1 MFSIEDLDRQKLLN
15 SLKSPLTMAYSPEQ
29 IQKVKSRLLERKDL
43 RAGEGEPIAV
53 HAAVSKAST
62 LYEKLRN
69 AIDYRDEHLLRKGAI
84 ARILRRRLTLDRKIE
99 DTSITLLRELVAA
112 GYLPNAALPES
123 LAQKVTTILRRY
135 QAVRQC
141 KTGTD
146 AHYAWLYGVTV
157 AELDELFDSAV
168 ERRSLS
174 FFLYERL
181 AESVIPSKG
190 EMDANERRLQ
200 IYIACIRAFQKADDD
215 TLSLTLL
222 RGYLPEWTTSETWVD
237 SPQDVAYRLV
247 GVESHIRRQLRHS
260 LSAKF
265 VQTVRPY
272 AVALRMLVEALSKDG
287 GYDLERLEKTDKL
300 EKEVGEVAE
309 KQMTSAKSR
318 LRKGM
323 VRAIIYLFLTKILF
337 ALALEIPFE
346 ALIYNHVDPKTLAV
360 NVALP
365 PVLMLILG
373 SLIRLP
379 GRQNTERIIG
389 MVKELLGDQP
399 VPVLRMAIA
408 KTRSF
413 FGGLMITLAYL
424 LMFLIT
430 FGAVSYIL
438 HRFNFTL
445 VSALIF
451 LFFLCVV
458 SFFAFRLR
466 TNARETVVLR
476 RPERFTTAVVDFFS
490 YPILRAGHYLSTA
503 VSKVNVLIL
512 FFDVLIEAP
521 FKLFLS
527 ALEHWLAFMRD
538 RREEIE

>member
-1 MFSIEDLDRQKLLN
+1 
-15 SLKSPLTMAYSPEQ
+15 MAYSSDMVQ
-29 IQKVKSRLLERKDL
+29 RVKSRLLEHKDL

-53 HAAVSKAST
+53 HAAVSRAST

-84 ARILRRRLTLDRKIE
+84 ARILRRRLTLGSQINE
-99 DTSITLLRELVAA
+99 ISITLLRELVAA
-112 GYLPNAALPES
+112 GYLPNASLPES
-123 LAQKVTTILRRY
+123 LAQKVATIVGRY
-135 QAVRQC
+135 EAIRKC
-141 KTGTD
+141 KTGSD
-146 AHYAWLYGVTV
+146 SHYAWLYGVTV
-157 AELDELFDSAV
+157 AELDELFDSVA

-181 AESVIPSKG
+181 AESVILSKG
-190 EMDANERRLQ
+190 EMDPNERRLQ
-200 IYIACIRAFQKADDD
+200 IYIACIRALQKADED

-222 RGYLPEWTTSETWVD
+222 RGYMPEWTTPENWMNA
-237 SPQDVAYRLV
+237 PQDVAYRLV
-247 GVESHIRRQLRHS
+247 GVQSLIKRQLRHPWS
-260 LSAKF
+260 SKF
-265 VQTVRPY
+265 LQAVRPY
-272 AVALRMLVEALSKDG
+272 AVAMRALVEAITKDKDG
-287 GYDLERLEKTDKL
+287 GYDLEKLDKADKL
-300 EKEVGEVAE
+300 DKDIVEVAE
-309 KQMTSAKSR
+309 KQMSRARAR
-318 LRKGM
+318 LRRGM
-323 VRAIIYLFLTKILF
+323 VRAIIYLFLTKVLF

-346 ALIYNHVDPKTLAV
+346 VLLYGHVDQHSLIV
-360 NVALP
+360 NIALP
-365 PVLMLILG
+365 PVLMLIFG

-379 GRQNTERIIG
+379 GKQNADRVAA
-389 MVKELLGDQP
+389 MVKELLNDAP
-399 VPVLRMAIA
+399 VPVIRMSIA
-408 KTRSF
+408 KTRSI
-413 FGGLMITLAYL
+413 GGRLLIGFVYL
-424 LMFLIT
+424 LMFVLT
-430 FGAVSYIL
+430 FGAISYVL

-466 TNARETVVLR
+466 TNAREIVVLR
-476 RPERFTTAVVDFFS
+476 RPERFTTAVIDFFS

-503 VSKVNVLIL
+503 VSKLNVLIL

>member
-1 MFSIEDLDRQKLLN
+1 
-15 SLKSPLTMAYSPEQ
+15 MAYSSER
-29 IQKVKSRLLERKDL
+29 IQEIKSRLLEHKDL

-99 DTSITLLRELVAA
+99 DISITLLRELVAA

-123 LAQKVTTILRRY
+123 LAQKVATIIGRY
-135 QAVRQC
+135 QTIRQC
-141 KTGTD
+141 KTGSD
-146 AHYAWLYGVTV
+146 GHYSWLYGVTV
-157 AELDELFDSAV
+157 AELDELFDSTA

-181 AESVIPSKG
+181 AESVVLSKG

-200 IYIACIRAFQKADDD
+200 VYIACVRSFQKADDD

-222 RGYLPEWTTSETWVD
+222 RGYLPEWTTPDLWASA
-237 SPQDVAYRLV
+237 PQDVAYRLV
-247 GVESHIRRQLRHS
+247 GVQALIQRQLRHPW
-260 LSAKF
+260 SAKF
-265 VQTVRPY
+265 LQTVRPH
-272 AVALRMLVEALSKDG
+272 AVALRSLVEVLIKKEG
-287 GYDLERLEKTDKL
+287 GYDLELLDQPEKL
-300 EKEVGEVAE
+300 EKGVAGVAE
-309 KQMTSAKSR
+309 KQMADARAR

-323 VRAIIYLFLTKILF
+323 VRAIVYLFLTKVIF

-346 ALIYNHVDPKTLAV
+346 ALLYDHVDPKTLAI

-365 PVLMLILG
+365 PVLMFFLG

-379 GRQNTERIIG
+379 GKQNTERIVN
-389 MVKELLGDQP
+389 MVKELLGTEP
-399 VPVLRMAIA
+399 VPVLRMSIA
-408 KTRSF
+408 KQRSL
-413 FGGLMITLAYL
+413 GGRILVSFVYL
-424 LMFLIT
+424 LMFLVS
-430 FGAVSYIL
+430 FGAISYLL
-438 HRFNFTL
+438 HRFHFTL

-451 LFFLCVV
+451 LFFLCLV

-466 TNARETVVLR
+466 TNAREVVVLR
-476 RPERFTTAVVDFFS
+476 RPERFTTAIIDFFS

-503 VSKVNVLIL
+503 VSKINILIL

>member
-1 MFSIEDLDRQKLLN
+1 
-15 SLKSPLTMAYSPEQ
+15 MAYSPDQ

-53 HAAVSKAST
+53 HAAVTKAST

-123 LAQKVTTILRRY
+123 LAQKVTTILSRY
-135 QAVRQC
+135 QAIRQC

-146 AHYAWLYGVTV
+146 AHYSWLYGVTV
-157 AELDELFDSAV
+157 AELDELFDSSV

-181 AESVIPSKG
+181 AESVVPSKG

-200 IYIACIRAFQKADDD
+200 IYIACIRAFQKADED

-222 RGYLPEWTTSETWVD
+222 RGYLPEWTTPETWIA

-247 GVESHIRRQLRHS
+247 GVESLIRRQLRHP
-260 LSAKF
+260 LSSKF
-265 VQTVRPY
+265 LQTVRPY
-272 AVALRMLVEALSKDG
+272 AVALRAIVDAVQKEGG
-287 GYDLERLEKTDKL
+287 GYDLERFDKTEKL
-300 EKEVGEVAE
+300 EKAVAE
-309 KQMTSAKSR
+309 IADKQMESARSR
-318 LRKGM
+318 LHRGM
-323 VRAIIYLFLTKILF
+323 LRAIIYLFLTKILF

-379 GRQNTERIIG
+379 GRQNTERIVA

-408 KTRSF
+408 KARSF
-413 FGGLMITLAYL
+413 LGRLMITLAYL
-424 LMFLIT
+424 LMFFIT
-430 FGAVSYIL
+430 FGAVSYVL

-466 TNARETVVLR
+466 TNARESVVLR

-503 VSKVNVLIL
+503 VSKINVLIL

>member
-1 MFSIEDLDRQKLLN
+1 MG
-15 SLKSPLTMAYSPEQ
+15 YSPDMVQ
-29 IQKVKSRLLERKDL
+29 RIKGRLLEHKDL

-53 HAAVSKAST
+53 HAAVSRAST

-84 ARILRRRLTLDRKIE
+84 ARILRRRLTLDRKVE
-99 DTSITLLRELVAA
+99 DTSIVLLRELVAA
-112 GYLPNAALPES
+112 GYLPNASLPES
-123 LAQKVTTILRRY
+123 LAQKVATIVGRY
-135 QAVRQC
+135 EAVRKC
-141 KTGTD
+141 HTGSD
-146 AHYAWLYGVTV
+146 SHYAWLYGVTV
-157 AELDELFDSAV
+157 AELDELFDTTA

-181 AESVIPSKG
+181 AESVVPSKG

-200 IYIACIRAFQKADDD
+200 VYVACVRAFQKADVD
-215 TLSLTLL
+215 TLALTLL
-222 RGYLPEWTTSETWVD
+222 RGYLPEWTTPEAWVD
-237 SPQDVAYRLV
+237 TPQDIAYRLV
-247 GVESHIRRQLRHS
+247 GVQSLIQRQLRHPW
-260 LSAKF
+260 SAKF
-265 VQTVRPY
+265 LQAVRPH
-272 AVALRMLVEALSKDG
+272 AVALRALVEALTKDE
-287 GYDLERLEKTDKL
+287 GYDLERLDKTDKF
-300 EKEVGEVAE
+300 EKEVAEVAE
-309 KQMTSAKSR
+309 KQMSR
-318 LRKGM
+318 ARARLQKGM
-323 VRAIIYLFLTKILF
+323 FRAIIYLFLTKVIF

-346 ALIYNHVDPKTLAV
+346 ALLYGHVDRNTLAV

-365 PVLMLILG
+365 PVLMLLFG

-379 GRQNTERIIG
+379 GRQNTDRIVG
-389 MVKELLGDQP
+389 LVRELLNAEP
-399 VPVLRMAIA
+399 VPPLRISIA

-413 FGGLMITLAYL
+413 GGFLLVGIAYL
-424 LMFLIT
+424 LMFAIS
-430 FGAVSYIL
+430 FGAISYLL

-451 LFFLCVV
+451 LFFLCLV

-466 TNARETVVLR
+466 TNAREIVVLR
-476 RPERFTTAVVDFFS
+476 RPERFTTAIIDFFS

-503 VSKVNVLIL
+503 VSRINILIL

>member
-1 MFSIEDLDRQKLLN
+1 MG
-15 SLKSPLTMAYSPEQ
+15 YSPDM
-29 IQKVKSRLLERKDL
+29 ILKVKARLLEHKDL

-84 ARILRRRLTLDRKIE
+84 ARILRRRLTLDRNVE
-99 DTSITLLRELVAA
+99 DTALTLLRELVAA

-123 LAQKVTTILRRY
+123 LAQKVAKIIGRY
-135 QAVRQC
+135 AAVRQC
-141 KTGTD
+141 RTGSD
-146 AHYAWLYGVTV
+146 SHYAWLYGITV
-157 AELDELFDSAV
+157 AELDELFDTTA

-181 AESVIPSKG
+181 AESVILSKG

-200 IYIACIRAFQKADDD
+200 IYIACIRSFQKADDD

-222 RGYLPEWTTSETWVD
+222 RGYLPEWTTPELWMTA
-237 SPQDVAYRLV
+237 PQDVAYRLV
-247 GVESHIRRQLRHS
+247 GVQSLIKRQLTHRW
-260 LSAKF
+260 SAKF
-265 VQTVRPY
+265 LQTVRPH
-272 AVALRMLVEALSKDG
+272 AVALRALVEALTKKEG
-287 GYDLERLEKTDKL
+287 GYVLELLDKPEKLQK
-300 EKEVGEVAE
+300 EVAE
-309 KQMTSAKSR
+309 VAEAQMSRSRSR
-318 LRKGM
+318 LRRGTF
-323 VRAIIYLFLTKILF
+323 RAIIYLFLTKVIF

-346 ALIYNHVDPKTLAV
+346 ALLYGHVDRNTLGV
-360 NVALP
+360 NIALP
-365 PVLMLILG
+365 PVLMLVFG

-379 GRQNTERIIG
+379 GKQNTDRIVE
-389 MVKELLGDQP
+389 MVKELFSTESIPL
-399 VPVLRMAIA
+399 LRMSIA
-408 KTRSF
+408 KQRSF
-413 FGGLMITLAYL
+413 IGRILISLSYL
-424 LMFLIT
+424 LMFVIS
-430 FGAVSYIL
+430 FGAISYIL
-438 HRFNFTL
+438 HRFHFTV

-451 LFFLCVV
+451 LFFLCLV

-466 TNARETVVLR
+466 TNARESVVLR
-476 RPERFTTAVVDFFS
+476 RPERFTTAVIDFFS

-503 VSKVNVLIL
+503 VSKINVLIL

>member
-1 MFSIEDLDRQKLLN
+1 MG
-15 SLKSPLTMAYSPEQ
+15 YSTDM
-29 IQKVKSRLLERKDL
+29 IQKVKSRLLEHKDL

-123 LAQKVTTILRRY
+123 LAKKVTTILTRY
-135 QAVRQC
+135 EAIRQC

-146 AHYAWLYGVTV
+146 RHYAWLYGVTV
-157 AELDELFDSAV
+157 AELDELFDSTA

-200 IYIACIRAFQKADDD
+200 IYIACIRAFQKADED

-222 RGYLPEWTTSETWVD
+222 RGYLPEWTTPEVWIA

-247 GVESHIRRQLRHS
+247 GVESLIKRQLRHP

-265 VQTVRPY
+265 LQTVRPY
-272 AVALRMLVEALSKDG
+272 AVALRALVDALNKDG
-287 GYDLERLEKTDKL
+287 GYDLERLDKSDKL
-300 EKEVGEVAE
+300 EKEVAEVAD
-309 KQMTSAKSR
+309 KQMSHARSR
-318 LRKGM
+318 LRRGT

-346 ALIYNHVDPKTLAV
+346 ALIYNHVDQRTLAI

-365 PVLMLILG
+365 PVLMTILG

-379 GRQNTERIIG
+379 GRQNTDRIVE
-389 MVKELLGDQP
+389 MVKELLGNQP

-413 FGGLMITLAYL
+413 FGSLMVTLAYL
-424 LMFLIT
+424 LMFFIT
-430 FGAVSYIL
+430 FGAVSYVL

-466 TNARETVVLR
+466 TNAREVVVLR

-503 VSKVNVLIL
+503 VSKINVLIL

>member
-1 MFSIEDLDRQKLLN
+1 
-15 SLKSPLTMAYSPEQ
+15 MAYSPEQ

-222 RGYLPEWTTSETWVD
+222 RGYLPEWTTSEAWVD

-247 GVESHIRRQLRHS
+247 GVESHIRRQLRHP

-272 AVALRMLVEALSKDG
+272 AVALRLLVEALSKDG

-323 VRAIIYLFLTKILF
+323 IRAIIYLFLTKILF

-365 PVLMLILG
+365 PVLMLFLG

-379 GRQNTERIIG
+379 GRQNTDRIVG
-389 MVKELLGDQP
+389 MVKELLSDQP

>member
-1 MFSIEDLDRQKLLN
+1 MG
-15 SLKSPLTMAYSPEQ
+15 YSPDMV
-29 IQKVKSRLLERKDL
+29 QKIKSRLLEHKDL

-53 HAAVSKAST
+53 HAAVSRAST

-84 ARILRRRLTLDRKIE
+84 ARILRRRLTLDRKVE
-99 DTSITLLRELVAA
+99 DTSIVLLRELVAA
-112 GYLPNAALPES
+112 GYLPNASLPES
-123 LAQKVTTILRRY
+123 LAQKVATIVGRYEALRKCR
-135 QAVRQC
+135 
-141 KTGTD
+141 TGSD
-146 AHYAWLYGVTV
+146 SHYAWLYGVTV
-157 AELDELFDSAV
+157 AELDELFDTTA

-174 FFLYERL
+174 FFMYERL
-181 AESVIPSKG
+181 AESVILNKG

-200 IYIACIRAFQKADDD
+200 VYIACVRAFQKADSD

-222 RGYLPEWTTSETWVD
+222 RGYLPEWTTPETWVNA
-237 SPQDVAYRLV
+237 PQDIAYRLV
-247 GVESHIRRQLRHS
+247 GVQSLIQRQLRHRW
-260 LSAKF
+260 SAKF
-265 VQTVRPY
+265 LQAVRPH
-272 AVALRMLVEALSKDG
+272 AVALRALVEGVVKDE
-287 GYDLERLEKTDKL
+287 GYDLERLDKTDKF
-300 EKEVGEVAE
+300 EKTVTEVAE
-309 KQMTSAKSR
+309 KQMSRARSR
-318 LRKGM
+318 LRTGM
-323 VRAIIYLFLTKILF
+323 FRAIIYLFLTKVIF

-346 ALIYNHVDPKTLAV
+346 ALLYGHVNRNTLAV
-360 NVALP
+360 NVGLP
-365 PVLMLILG
+365 PVLMLLFG

-379 GRQNTERIIG
+379 GRQNTDRIVG
-389 MVKELLGDQP
+389 LVRELLSAEP
-399 VPVLRMAIA
+399 VPPLRISIA

-413 FGGLMITLAYL
+413 GGFLLVGVAYL
-424 LMFLIT
+424 LMFAIS
-430 FGAVSYIL
+430 FGAISYLL

-451 LFFLCVV
+451 LFFLCLV

-466 TNARETVVLR
+466 TNAREIVVLR
-476 RPERFTTAVVDFFS
+476 RPERFTTAVIDFFS

-503 VSKVNVLIL
+503 VSRLNILIL

>member
-1 MFSIEDLDRQKLLN
+1 
-15 SLKSPLTMAYSPEQ
+15 MAYSPELV
-29 IQKVKSRLLERKDL
+29 QKVKSRLLEHKDL

-99 DTSITLLRELVAA
+99 ETSITLLRELVAA

-123 LAQKVTTILRRY
+123 LAQKVTKILSRY
-135 QAVRQC
+135 EAIRQC
-141 KTGTD
+141 RTGSD
-146 AHYAWLYGVTV
+146 SHYAWVYGVTV
-157 AELDELFDSAV
+157 AELDELVDSTA

-181 AESVIPSKG
+181 AESVTLSKG

-200 IYIACIRAFQKADDD
+200 IYIACIRAFQKADED

-222 RGYLPEWTTSETWVD
+222 RGYLPEWTTPEAWMAA
-237 SPQDVAYRLV
+237 PQDVAYRLV
-247 GVESHIRRQLRHS
+247 GVQSLIKRQLNHKW
-260 LSAKF
+260 SAKF
-265 VQTVRPY
+265 VQTVRPHS
-272 AVALRMLVEALSKDG
+272 VALRAIVEALIKDG
-287 GYDLERLEKTDKL
+287 GYDLERLDKADKL
-300 EKEVGEVAE
+300 EKEVAEVAE
-309 KQMTSAKSR
+309 KQMGRARSR

-323 VRAIIYLFLTKILF
+323 VRAIVYLFLTKVIF
-337 ALALEIPFE
+337 ALALEVPFE
-346 ALIYNHVDPKTLAV
+346 ALLYGHVDRNTLGV
-360 NVALP
+360 NIALP

-373 SLIRLP
+373 VLIRLP
-379 GRQNTERIIG
+379 GRQNTDRIVA
-389 MVKELLGDQP
+389 MEKELLNPEP
-399 VPVLRMAIA
+399 VPVLRMSIA
-408 KTRSF
+408 KTRSLV
-413 FGGLMITLAYL
+413 GKLLVSVGYL
-424 LMFLIT
+424 LMFVMS

-451 LFFLCVV
+451 LFFLCLV

-466 TNARETVVLR
+466 TNAREVVVLR

-503 VSKVNVLIL
+503 VSKINVLVL

-521 FKLFLS
+521 FKIFLS

>member
-1 MFSIEDLDRQKLLN
+1 MG
-15 SLKSPLTMAYSPEQ
+15 YSPDM
-29 IQKVKSRLLERKDL
+29 IQKVKARLLEHKDL

-84 ARILRRRLTLDRKIE
+84 ARILRRRLTLDRKVE
-99 DTSITLLRELVAA
+99 DTALTLLRELVAA

-123 LAQKVTTILRRY
+123 LAQKVAKIIGRY

-141 KTGTD
+141 RTGTES
-146 AHYAWLYGVTV
+146 HYNWLYGVTV
-157 AELDELFDSAV
+157 AELDELFDTTA

-181 AESVIPSKG
+181 AESVILSKG

-200 IYIACIRAFQKADDD
+200 IYIACIRSFQKADED
-215 TLSLTLL
+215 TLALTLL
-222 RGYLPEWTTSETWVD
+222 RGYFPEWTTPELWTAA
-237 SPQDVAYRLV
+237 PQDVAYRLV
-247 GVESHIRRQLRHS
+247 GVQSLIQQQLRHRW
-260 LSAKF
+260 SAKF
-265 VQTVRPY
+265 LQTVRPH
-272 AVALRMLVEALSKDG
+272 AVALRALVEALVNKEG
-287 GYDLERLEKTDKL
+287 GYQLELLDKPDKL
-300 EKEVGEVAE
+300 EKDVAEVAD
-309 KQMTSAKSR
+309 KQMSHARSR
-318 LRKGM
+318 LRKGTL
-323 VRAIIYLFLTKILF
+323 RAIVYLFLTKVIF

-346 ALIYNHVDPKTLAV
+346 AVLYGHVDQHTLAV
-360 NVALP
+360 NIALP
-365 PVLMLILG
+365 PVLMLIFG

-379 GRQNTERIIG
+379 GKQNTERIVA
-389 MVKELLGDQP
+389 MVRELLSTEP

-408 KTRSF
+408 KARSF
-413 FGGLMITLAYL
+413 FGRLLVSFAYL
-424 LMFLIT
+424 LMFVIS
-430 FGAVSYIL
+430 FGAISYIL
-438 HRFNFTL
+438 NHFNFTL

-451 LFFLCVV
+451 LFFLCLV

-466 TNARETVVLR
+466 TNAREIVVLR

-490 YPILRAGHYLSTA
+490 YPILRAGHSLSTA
-503 VSKVNVLIL
+503 VSRLNILIL

>member
-1 MFSIEDLDRQKLLN
+1 
-15 SLKSPLTMAYSPEQ
+15 MAYSSER
-29 IQKVKSRLLERKDL
+29 IQEVKSRLLEHKDL

-84 ARILRRRLTLDRKIE
+84 ARILRRRLTLDRKTE
-99 DTSITLLRELVAA
+99 DTALTLLRELVAA

-123 LAQKVTTILRRY
+123 LAQKVATIIGRY
-135 QAVRQC
+135 QAIRQC
-141 KTGTD
+141 RTGSD
-146 AHYAWLYGVTV
+146 SHYAWLYGVTV
-157 AELDELFDSAV
+157 AELDELFDTNN

-181 AESVIPSKG
+181 AESVILSKG

-200 IYIACIRAFQKADDD
+200 IYIACIRSFQKADDD

-222 RGYLPEWTTSETWVD
+222 RGYLPEWTTPEIWTAA
-237 SPQDVAYRLV
+237 PQDVAYRLV
-247 GVESHIRRQLRHS
+247 GVQALIKRQLGHPW
-260 LSAKF
+260 SAKF
-265 VQTVRPY
+265 LQTVRPQ
-272 AVALRMLVEALSKDG
+272 AVALRMLVETLIKDG
-287 GYDLERLEKTDKL
+287 GYDLERLDNPDKL
-300 EKEVGEVAE
+300 EKGVAEMAE
-309 KQMTSAKSR
+309 KQMSHARAR
-318 LRKGM
+318 LRRGTI
-323 VRAIIYLFLTKILF
+323 RAIIYLFLTKVIF

-346 ALIYNHVDPKTLAV
+346 ALLYNHVDRTTLAI

-365 PVLMLILG
+365 PVLMMFLG

-379 GRQNTERIIG
+379 GRQNTDRIVA
-389 MVKELLGDQP
+389 MVKELLGSEP
-399 VPVLRMAIA
+399 VPVLRMSIA
-408 KTRSF
+408 KARSIPGQLLVSF
-413 FGGLMITLAYL
+413 AYL
-424 LMFLIT
+424 LMFLIS
-430 FGAVSYIL
+430 FGAISYVL
-438 HRFNFTL
+438 HRFHFTL

-466 TNARETVVLR
+466 TNAREVVVLR
-476 RPERFTTAVVDFFS
+476 RPERFTTAVIDFFS

-503 VSKVNVLIL
+503 VSKINVLIL